1 MHLSR
6 RVLILIMLITL
17 SGLFIYLLVK
27 PAFNYLSGY
36 LSKSEP
42 VNANILLVEGWLPYY
57 SIELAYKEFI
67 DKKTYDRI
75 ITTGLPVSEY
85 FNVSMNGYLI
95 FYTKNVITMNN
106 DKSVHLIEIDAFSE
120 LEGEYA
126 SRFNVFINDSLK
138 GNFEAGKRRGKY
150 SINWIG
156 NLTKIDSIMIQFVND
171 GYGDY
176 GDKNLFV
183 KEITID
189 KQYTIRYQKN
199 SAYDIDELDGIRKIS
214 NNITS
219 NAEIARNTLL
229 SLGIDSSLIL
239 AIPGERVKI
248 NRTLTSALAFR
259 DWLNTTHYKVNG
271 INIVSMGTHSRR
283 TWMTFRKV
291 LNEKT
296 DVGIISLP
304 DYGISH
310 SGKSNA
316 LKTFRETLG
325 IIYYWCIL
333 LPY

>member
-6 RVLILIMLITL
+6 RILILTMLIAGI
-17 SGLFIYLLVK
+17 GLFIYVFVK

-36 LSKSEP
+36 LSKSEQ
-42 VNANILLVEGWLPYY
+42 VNADILLVEGWLPDYAV
-57 SIELAYKEFI
+57 ELAYKEFI
-67 DKKTYDRI
+67 SKKTYDRI
-75 ITTGLPVSEY
+75 VTTGLPVSEY

-106 DKSVHLIEIDAFSE
+106 EKSVHLIEIDAFSE
-120 LEGEYA
+120 LDGEYA
-126 SRFNVFINDSLK
+126 SRFNVYVNDSLT
-138 GNFEAGKRRGKY
+138 GNFMARKRRDKY
-150 SINWIG
+150 SIKWTG
-156 NLTKIDSIMIQFVND
+156 NLTKIDSVMIQFIND

-189 KQYTIRYQKN
+189 KQYNILYQKN
-199 SAYDIDELDGIRKIS
+199 SVYDIDELDGIRKIS

-219 NAEIARNTLL
+219 NAEIARNRLL

-259 DWLNTTHYKVNG
+259 DWLNKTDYKVNG

-291 LNEKT
+291 LNEKV

-304 DYGISH
+304 DYRSSH
-310 SGKSNA
+310 SGKNKNI
-316 LKTFRETLG
+316 KTMREALG
-325 IIYYWCIL
+325 IMYYWLIL